1 MNKDALQQQIN
12 SQVDNSHYTTASIA
26 EYNKLK
32 QQADTILNEDA
43 NHVETANRASQA
55 DIDGLVTKLQA
66 ALIDNQRAIAE
77 LDTSSRKGYSST
89 TKEKSYAR

>member
-1 MNKDALQQQIN
+1 MQNTIN
-12 SQVDNSHYTTASIA
+12 
-26 EYNKLK
+26 LK

-66 ALIDNQRAIAE
+66 ALIDNQAAISE
-77 LDTSSRKGYSST
+77 LDAKAQEKVTAAQQSKKLRKM
-89 TKEKSYAR
+89 KLQRL

>member
-1 MNKDALQQQIN
+1 MII
-12 SQVDNSHYTTASIA
+12 VITGSIA

-55 DIDGLVTKLQA
+55 DIDGLVMKLQA
-66 ALIDNQRAIAE
+66 ALIDNQ
-77 LDTSSRKGYSST
+77 
-89 TKEKSYAR
+89 